1 MKAYGEAKT
10 IGTVSLLPFCATALS
25 PAWQVWRRTRA
36 SQPQPQTLSWE
47 SGHKFGSLQFVR
59 LSGSVG
65 GMSDQGQSDAKQGIG
80 VSSIM
85 RAGATLEKHP
95 QPESQP
101 KAGHLLHNQGSQ
113 NEQ

>member
-1 MKAYGEAKT
+1 MG
-10 IGTVSLLPFCATALS
+10 
-25 PAWQVWRRTRA
+25 
-36 SQPQPQTLSWE
+36 
-47 SGHKFGSLQFVR
+47 
-59 LSGSVG
+59 
-65 GMSDQGQSDAKQGIG
+65 DQGQSDAKQGIG